1 MAYYRFITPIE
12 IEYTTVFK
20 IVSGQFTEGNPTLEF
35 HIYITHD
42 LLEDLSLLIMYS
54 IANK

>member
-1 MAYYRFITPIE
+1 M
-12 IEYTTVFK
+12 
-20 IVSGQFTEGNPTLEF
+20 SGQFTEGNSTLEF
-35 HIYITHD
+35 HLYITHD